1 MDGGAIFLLVVPI
14 IIIAA
19 IITAIVKST
28 NREDARLAY
37 QQRLAQLK
45 ADPTN
50 ADLRQS
56 TLELGRAYSRRTRN
70 EAGIPSFDEVALMN
84 DINAACAGATGAANS
99 PRGVNS
105 RQSIEERLAKLADLK
120 SQGLIDD
127 EEYRTRKKEILDE
140 V

>member
-1 MDGGAIFLLVVPI
+1 MDGGAICLLVVPV
-14 IIIAA
+14 IIIAV

-50 ADLRQS
+50 PDLRQS

-84 DINAACAGATGAANS
+84 DINAACAGATRAANS
-99 PRGVNS
+99 PREGNS
-105 RQSIEERLAKLADLK
+105 NQSIEERLAKLADLK

-127 EEYRTRKKEILDE
+127 EDYRTRKKEILDD

>member
-1 MDGGAIFLLVVPI
+1 MDGGSICVLVVPI

-50 ADLRQS
+50 ADLIQS

-70 EAGIPSFDEVALMN
+70 EAGIASFDEVALMN
-84 DINAACAGATGAANS
+84 DINAACTGATGAANS

-105 RQSIEERLAKLADLK
+105 HQSIEERLSKLADLK